1 MFQPDAIV
9 RGVAR
14 RDATRRS
21 RGAATPASTTGQT
34 TGRPLVGHLMTPP
47 HPIVPK
53 HISMG
58 AARKVAWLK
67 KADAL
72 LVEDGGS
79 LAGFIDSRVLLT
91 AKDDERVADCLQ
103 PLGFCLSPTTTVARA
118 RELLTEHG
126 ALSFLVAAGGFLLG
140 SISRASVE
148 RSLAGSV
155 PASGR
160 RSPGPAAGRRGRSAQ
175 ALRMPQPWLPCHP
188 AETGSSSTPRAV
200 TRESHHALRKLSGGD
215 PCF

>member
-1 MFQPDAIV
+1 MFEPEAIV

-14 RDATRRS
+14 RDATRRPH
-21 RGAATPASTTGQT
+21 GAATSAATTGH
-34 TGRPLVGHLMTPP
+34 PLVGHLMTPP
-47 HPIVPK
+47 HPIIPK

-58 AARKVAWLK
+58 AARKVASLK
-67 KADAL
+67 SADAL

-79 LAGFIDSRVLLT
+79 LAGFIDSRVLVT

-118 RELLTEHG
+118 RELLTEHC
-126 ALSFLVAAGGFLLG
+126 ALSFVVAAGGFLLG

-148 RSLAGSV
+148 RSLAGSA

-160 RSPGPAAGRRGRSAQ
+160 VSPAPAAGRRGRAAQ
-175 ALRMPQPWLPCHP
+175 ALRMPQPWLPYQP

-200 TRESHHALRKLSGGD
+200 TRESHHHLRNLSGGD